1 MPVVVEQHAVQTVGS
16 PQRSRTVLL
25 IWMIVAEVL
34 TVLSLTIWLL
44 IAGLSVMA
52 FDSGPTTA
60 AWVFVGVIWA
70 YPILPLGLSGGAWF
84 AYGTRHSTTAAIL
97 ITLAFLPPVLLLLLL
112 WVTSASWS

>member
-1 MPVVVEQHAVQTVGS
+1 MTEHYVVQTAGS
-16 PQRSRTVLL
+16 PQPSRTVLL

-34 TVLSLTIWLL
+34 TVLSLMIWLL
-44 IAGLSVMA
+44 VAGFSVMA
-52 FDSGPTTA
+52 FDSGPSTA

-70 YPILPLGLSGGAWF
+70 YPILPLGLSAGAWF
-84 AYGTRHSTTAAIL
+84 AYGTRHNTTAAIL